1 MTIIQIIQ
9 LMKTEIAEHVDK
21 TENQQLAHCLQ
32 QEKIHEK
39 DQNLIVGLEK
49 VFHLYANGYEIS

>member
-1 MTIIQIIQ
+1 
-9 LMKTEIAEHVDK
+9 MKTEIAEQVDK